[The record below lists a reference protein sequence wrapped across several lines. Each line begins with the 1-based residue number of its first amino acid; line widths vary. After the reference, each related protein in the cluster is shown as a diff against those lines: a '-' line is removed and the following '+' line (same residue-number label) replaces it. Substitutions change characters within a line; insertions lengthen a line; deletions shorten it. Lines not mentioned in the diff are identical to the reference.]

1 MPNGV
6 GFGVS
11 DDTTGGLSNLMQ
23 NRLFLQYL
31 SAAGQDI
38 AGGGP
43 IGAGVADVTQQN
55 IAAQSYAKQQERY
68 LNILRGM
75 LAGEV
80 PEGGKVTTDSR
91 GMRIDV
97 PRAFTSPSGVDYLTT
112 IPEQRR
118 PEGGAGL
125 INPFAISQPG
135 VSAADLA
142 GLTPRDLS
150 QALQDVIRVE
160 SLKQEISASKTTEYR
175 KTQELLRT
183 APMEVPGLGRLSFEE
198 WKTLDSKTKAYSY
211 YAFDARTRGEKVLN
225 YNEWEQQVDPPTI
238 EQVYEL
244 AEEDEG
250 FKKFFFEQKRAGAP
264 RITIGEK
271 LAERKALGELKGQL
285 YFKDPDWTDDLS
297 RYMSSEDVQNKIFQ
311 AEDPGMVRA
320 EESVRFIESKI
331 SAGGGNIEDVKL
343 SEDGRTITWT
353 VKWPSGDVETI
364 RHGVRD

>member
-1 MPNGV
+1 MPNGF
-6 GFGVS
+6 GFGTPDEAS
-11 DDTTGGLSNLMQ
+11 GGISGLMQ
-23 NRLFLQYL
+23 NKLFLQYL

-38 AGGGP
+38 AGGEP
-43 IGAGVADVTQQN
+43 IGAGVGAVTQQN

-75 LAGEV
+75 LAGDV
-80 PEGGKVTTDSR
+80 PEGGKMTMDSK
-91 GMRIDV
+91 GMKIDM
-97 PRAFTSPSGVDYLTT
+97 PTSLTT
-112 IPEQRR
+112 PSVPESQVPGEQPR
-118 PEGGAGL
+118 GGMGL

-150 QALQDVIRVE
+150 QALQDVVGVE
-160 SLKQEISASKTTEYR
+160 TLKQQISVSKTKEYR

-183 APMEVPGLGRLSFEE
+183 APMEVPGLGKLSFDE

-211 YAFDARTRGEKVLN
+211 YAFDAKTRGEAVLD
-225 YNEWEQQVDPPTI
+225 YNEWEQQADPTTI
-238 EQVYEL
+238 EQIFRL

-250 FKKFFFEQKRAGAP
+250 FKDFFFRQKRAGAV
-264 RITIGEK
+264 RISIGEK
-271 LAERKALGELKGQL
+271 IAERKAFGELKGQL
-285 YFKDPDWTDDLS
+285 YFKDPKWTGDLS
-297 RYMSSEDVQNKIFQ
+297 KHISSEDVQNKIFQ

-343 SEDGRTITWT
+343 SEDGKAITWT
-353 VKWPSGDVETI
+353 VRWPSGDVETI